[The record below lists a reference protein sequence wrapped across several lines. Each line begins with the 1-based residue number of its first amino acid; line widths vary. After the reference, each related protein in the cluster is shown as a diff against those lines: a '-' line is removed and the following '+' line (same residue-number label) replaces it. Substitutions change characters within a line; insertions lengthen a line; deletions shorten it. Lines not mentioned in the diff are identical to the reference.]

1 MKYYCVVGRFYDNG
15 KVKSFMEEK
24 EGETIPKDEYRETN
38 VYDEY
43 RDYFKSRSQA
53 QQWLNDYIYA

>member
-1 MKYYCVVGRFYDNG
+1 
-15 KVKSFMEEK
+15 MEEK

-38 VYDEY
+38 VYDGY